1 MKSTKS
7 LNFNELK
14 NMDIKDLYNLLK
26 EKKLLLF
33 NLRIKLKTMQ
43 LKNYNEISFIK
54 KDIARISTVISS
66 KKGSL

>member
-54 KDIARISTVISS
+54 KDIARISTAISS
-66 KKGSL
+66 KKDSL

>member
-1 MKSTKS
+1 
-7 LNFNELK
+7 
-14 NMDIKDLYNLLK
+14 MDVKDLYNLLK

-54 KDIARISTVISS
+54 KDIARISTAISS
-66 KKGSL
+66 KKDSL